1 MFLAMLRQPPFAALW
16 SSGGYIVRLSIT
28 IRRWYYYIKAMNVSK
43 FTTYHTHPRHIFS
56 QNERM
61 IQSKTDTVL
70 VANPRPR
77 ASLDAA
83 PFHGLP
89 GDPLQ

>member
-1 MFLAMLRQPPFAALW
+1 
-16 SSGGYIVRLSIT
+16 
-28 IRRWYYYIKAMNVSK
+28 MNVSNS
-43 FTTYHTHPRHIFS
+43 TTYHTHLRHIFS

-77 ASLDAA
+77 ASPDALRMLVFPSLGNGRSRASLDAA

>member
-1 MFLAMLRQPPFAALW
+1 
-16 SSGGYIVRLSIT
+16 
-28 IRRWYYYIKAMNVSK
+28 MNVSK

>member
-1 MFLAMLRQPPFAALW
+1 MGCEIDRCDE
-16 SSGGYIVRLSIT
+16 SRSILQ
-28 IRRWYYYIKAMNVSK
+28 IAI
-43 FTTYHTHPRHIFS
+43 YHTHLRHIFS

-77 ASLDAA
+77 ASPDAA
-83 PFHGLP
+83 PLHGLP
-89 GDPLQ
+89 ADPLQGFTLCRWH